1 MSIKIVN
8 TYRKGKKMEEQL
20 DIFEIEEMLKTENS
34 LTPRQWKLYNFIKQS
49 LGFPNQETLLSE
61 YEHFLRNEYDNYKI
75 SLEQLQD
82 LSYGYFTDLEYGRHY
97 SNMTS
102 ARNLRKDIRELKS
115 DDTIQKIISVNKIA
129 ESVEEAEK
137 YLDSK
142 LSKILKELKLYH
154 KEKTKLEKHFQK
166 RLVFNQERDIIIA
179 VKEME

>member
-1 MSIKIVN
+1 
-8 TYRKGKKMEEQL
+8 MEEQL

-75 SLEQLQD
+75 NLEQLQD

-102 ARNLRKDIRELKS
+102 AVS
-115 DDTIQKIISVNKIA
+115 T
-129 ESVEEAEK
+129 
-137 YLDSK
+137 
-142 LSKILKELKLYH
+142 
-154 KEKTKLEKHFQK
+154 F
-166 RLVFNQERDIIIA
+166 
-179 VKEME
+179 